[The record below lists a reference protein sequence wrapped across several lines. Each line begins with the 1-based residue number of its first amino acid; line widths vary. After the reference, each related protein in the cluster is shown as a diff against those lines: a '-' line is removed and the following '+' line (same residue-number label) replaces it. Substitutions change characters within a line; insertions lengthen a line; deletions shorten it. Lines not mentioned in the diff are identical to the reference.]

1 MKTYLSIIESV
12 KEQNPAL
19 GMAAENAFRMIF
31 ENIDEDKSEL
41 SPDASV
47 DELKKYKE
55 TVDKS
60 IDTKIQASAI
70 IDKANEDV
78 QKITDEINKTKNDI

>member
-12 KEQNPAL
+12 KAQNPAL
-19 GMAAENAFRMIF
+19 GMAAENAFKMIL

-78 QKITDEINKTKNDI
+78 QKITDEINKTKK

>member
-1 MKTYLSIIESV
+1 
-12 KEQNPAL
+12 
-19 GMAAENAFRMIF
+19 MAAENAFRMIF

>member
-12 KEQNPAL
+12 KIQNPAL

-41 SPDASV
+41 SPDATV

-60 IDTKIQASAI
+60 IDTKIQASAV
-70 IDKANEDV
+70 IDKANEEV
-78 QKITDEINKTKNDI
+78 QKITDEINKTKK